1 MKDWIQDL
9 VELLGRRAVITVE
22 RELKD
27 SAFDLWPVAVKW
39 KNLGEYPY
47 KPDAIVRPVSIEQV
61 SRLMAWAAERRIP
74 VTPRGAG
81 SGVVGAAIALQ
92 GGISLDLSSLDQIIS
107 IDETNLMV
115 KAQAGA
121 LGSTLESALNQ
132 RGYTLNHSPQSL
144 ERSTIGGWVS
154 TRASGQFSSRW
165 GSIEDLVLAFTV
177 VLPGGEI
184 VSIKPAPRAA
194 EGPDL
199 RHLFI
204 GSEGIMGVIVDVTRK
219 IFPLP
224 EYRRLE
230 AFRFSGLEA
239 GLAAMRRIA
248 QSGLR
253 PFLARLYDPAESKHV
268 LNEPAFDSCLLFLGF
283 EGPQLVAQAE
293 YASSLKICHTEGGQA
308 MGPDPVAHWMSHRF
322 DFSFVEDR
330 LKTVGGYAETIEIA
344 HFWDSILDAYSS
356 LADRLTPLADRV
368 FGHFSHIYPQGTSL
382 YLILTGQARDDQGAQ
397 ARLQEIWDVS
407 MRLCLE
413 KGAAIS
419 HHHGIGLARLPYIR
433 DSLGSEFILLERVK
447 RALDPNGIMNPGKFG
462 LP

>member
-1 MKDWIQDL
+1 
-9 VELLGRRAVITVE
+9 
-22 RELKD
+22 
-27 SAFDLWPVAVKW
+27 
-39 KNLGEYPY
+39 
-47 KPDAIVRPVSIEQV
+47 
-61 SRLMAWAAERRIP
+61 
-74 VTPRGAG
+74 
-81 SGVVGAAIALQ
+81 
-92 GGISLDLSSLDQIIS
+92 
-107 IDETNLMV
+107 
-115 KAQAGA
+115 
-121 LGSTLESALNQ
+121 
-132 RGYTLNHSPQSL
+132 
-144 ERSTIGGWVS
+144 
-154 TRASGQFSSRW
+154 
-165 GSIEDLVLAFTV
+165 
-177 VLPGGEI
+177 VLPDGEI
-184 VSIKPAPRAA
+184 VPIKPVPRAA

-204 GSEGIMGVIVDVTRK
+204 GSEGTMGVIVDVTLK

-239 GLAAMRRIA
+239 GITAMRRVV

-253 PFLARLYDPAESKHV
+253 PFLARLYDPSESKHV
-268 LNEPAFDSCLLFLGF
+268 LNDPGFDGCLLFLGF

-293 YASSLKICHTEGGQA
+293 YASGLEICHLEGGQA
-308 MGPDPVAHWMSHRF
+308 IGPDAVANWMSRRF
-322 DFSFVEDR
+322 DFSFVENR

-344 HFWDSILDAYSS
+344 HFWDRILDTYNS
-356 LADRLTPLADRV
+356 LADRLTPLADQV

-382 YLILTGQARDDQGAQ
+382 YMILTGQVNDDQAAQ

-447 RALDPNGIMNPGKFG
+447 KALDPNGIMNPGKLG